1 MSSARTSLT
10 DATETVRGQLHS
22 FMGDE
27 LFGGLDAAAEEIAQI
42 DFAKRAPDVGESVSD
57 FELPD
62 VRGGAV
68 RLSDLLRKGRVVLIF
83 YRGGWCPYCNIQL
96 AALRDRQ
103 DEIIAAGATVVA
115 ISPQMPSVALSHAD
129 QTGLPFPI
137 LADEGNRVARE
148 YGLLFAL
155 DDNAQVQHR
164 AIGLDLGTVNG
175 DSSWELAA
183 PATFLLDGKGTVRW
197 RAVSG
202 DWRWRPGPDE
212 ILEALGATSR

>member
-1 MSSARTSLT
+1 MSFLRTSLME
-10 DATETVRGQLHS
+10 ATETVRGQLHS
-22 FMGDE
+22 FMSGE
-27 LFGGLDAAAEEIAQI
+27 VFGGLDAAAEGVAQI
-42 DFAKRAPDVGESVSD
+42 DFADRAPKVGESVPD

-62 VRGGAV
+62 VRGGVV

-137 LADEGNRVARE
+137 LADECNHVAQE
-148 YGLLFAL
+148 YGLVFAL
-155 DDNAQVQHR
+155 DDKAQGQHR
-164 AIGLDLGTVNG
+164 SIGLDLAAVNG
-175 DSSWELAA
+175 DSSWELPA
-183 PATFLLDGKGTVRW
+183 PATFVLDGKGTVRW
-197 RAVSG
+197 RTISG

-212 ILEALGATSR
+212 ILEALGATST